1 MINYLDLFAGAGG
14 LSEGFTRSGYN
25 PIAHVEMM
33 SSACDTLRTR
43 AVYNYLKKNNKSHI
57 YLDYLTGKITKEEF
71 YSNSPSHIT
80 DSIIN
85 KEISKKS
92 IDGIFK
98 KIDELK
104 GDKQIDLILGGP
116 PCQAYSIVG
125 RARDKNNMKGD
136 PRNFLY
142 RYYVNFLNRYNPKVF
157 IFENVP
163 GILSASNGL
172 HLKRIFNAIKR
183 AGYNIYM
190 PDSKILN
197 SRDFNVI
204 QDRKRVIIIG
214 VKKGLDFDYPI
225 FEKSK
230 FILKSRDVLMHDL
243 PKLNNGEGT
252 LGITNYIKKPNEYL
266 ERFNIRNGIP
276 FTTLHYSRPNNENDL
291 EIYRIA
297 VDSLLN
303 KKKMLKYNELPKKL
317 IRHKNISSFR
327 NRFKVV
333 NPDDVSHTVVAH
345 IKMDG
350 HYYIHPDIKQ
360 NRSISVREAARLQS
374 FPDDFHFEGSRSAA
388 FVQIGN
394 AVPPLMSEGIATKIK
409 YIFNG

>member
-1 MINYLDLFAGAGG
+1 
-14 LSEGFTRSGYN
+14 
-25 PIAHVEMM
+25 
-33 SSACDTLRTR
+33 
-43 AVYNYLKKNNKSHI
+43 
-57 YLDYLTGKITKEEF
+57 
-71 YSNSPSHIT
+71 
-80 DSIIN
+80 
-85 KEISKKS
+85 
-92 IDGIFK
+92 
-98 KIDELK
+98 
-104 GDKQIDLILGGP
+104 
-116 PCQAYSIVG
+116 
-125 RARDKNNMKGD
+125 MKGD

-230 FILKSRDVLMHDL
+230 FLLKSRDVLMHDL

-266 ERFNIRNGIP
+266 ERFNIRNDS
-276 FTTLHYSRPNNENDL
+276 FYNFHYSRPNNENDL

-303 KKKMLKYNELPKKL
+303 KKKLLKYNELPKKL

-333 NPDDVSHTVVAH
+333 NPDDVT
-345 IKMDG
+345 
-350 HYYIHPDIKQ
+350 
-360 NRSISVREAARLQS
+360 R
-374 FPDDFHFEGSRSAA
+374 
-388 FVQIGN
+388 
-394 AVPPLMSEGIATKIK
+394 
-409 YIFNG
+409 